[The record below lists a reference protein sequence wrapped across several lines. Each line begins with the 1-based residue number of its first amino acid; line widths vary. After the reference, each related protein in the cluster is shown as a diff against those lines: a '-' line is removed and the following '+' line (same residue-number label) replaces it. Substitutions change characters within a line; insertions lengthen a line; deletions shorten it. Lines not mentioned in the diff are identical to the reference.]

1 MLGEASLALLGED
14 EFPVDEHVVLRL
26 RPFEDL
32 GLSGRARVDLG
43 RETRGPAVIA
53 ASDGAVV
60 DLDTHAG
67 KRTRAAVG
75 YGGTTSLYSSGVNGS
90 SGVHTFL
97 IADIRGYSRF
107 TENYGDEAAAELS
120 RTFANV
126 VRDIVETHEGVLREM
141 RGDEALAVFASAR
154 QAIRAAVEVQEQ
166 LEDQSD
172 ADFQIPCKV
181 GIGIDAGE
189 AVQLEDGSFRGAAL
203 NIAARLC
210 GRAQGGEVLVSEST
224 VRLAG
229 RLGGLE
235 YSDRGRVRL
244 KNIPDPI
251 HVFKVFSGLEGRA
264 PGRAVRGFR
273 GRPGRTLTRG
283 AVALVVLVAAVTAAS
298 VVYLTAGDG
307 GGPRVPAA
315 QAGSVATNLE
325 SVVPADL
332 WDEACHLQDLP
343 EQGADESAVCLPED
357 GLPDRWEISSYPN
370 EIQLERAYQRALGPH
385 NTVKP
390 DNGKCDAQSWGGEG
404 EWFHGPRK
412 PGGRFFCYFDADDAV
427 IVWTHGKLK
436 QPSHKDI
443 LVTARE
449 SGTDHAGLTDWW
461 KPWHH
466 RIGKAN

>member
-1 MLGEASLALLGED
+1 
-14 EFPVDEHVVLRL
+14 
-26 RPFEDL
+26 
-32 GLSGRARVDLG
+32 
-43 RETRGPAVIA
+43 
-53 ASDGAVV
+53 
-60 DLDTHAG
+60 
-67 KRTRAAVG
+67 
-75 YGGTTSLYSSGVNGS
+75 VNGS

-120 RTFANV
+120 RAFANV
-126 VRDIVETHEGVLREM
+126 VRDIVETHEGELREM

-166 LEDQSD
+166 LEDQTD

-181 GIGIDAGE
+181 GIGVDSGE

-251 HVFKVFSGLEGRA
+251 HVFKVYSELEGRTA
-264 PGRAVRGFR
+264 TRSMLPFR
-273 GRPGRTLTRG
+273 SRRSGRTLTRG
-283 AVALVVLVAAVTAAS
+283 AIALVVVVAAITAAS

-307 GGPRVPAA
+307 EGPRVPDA

-325 SVVPADL
+325 SVVPEEL
-332 WDEACHLQDLP
+332 WNGACHLQDLP
-343 EQGADESAVCLPED
+343 EQGADESAVCLPAD

-370 EIQLERAYQRALGPH
+370 DVELERAYGRALGPH
-385 NTVKP
+385 NNVKP
-390 DNGKCDAQSWGGEG
+390 DSGKCDAQSWGGEG
-404 EWFHGPRK
+404 EWLHGPRK
-412 PGGRFFCYFDADDAV
+412 PGGRFFCYFDGDDAV
-427 IVWTHGKLK
+427 IVWTHGRLQ

-449 SGTDHAGLTDWW
+449 EGSDHVTLTKWW
-461 KPWHH
+461 NPWHH
-466 RIGKAN
+466 VIGKAN

>member
-1 MLGEASLALLGED
+1 MEEPYLRSPPVRRALS
-14 EFPVDEHVVLRL
+14 VL
-26 RPFEDL
+26 
-32 GLSGRARVDLG
+32 
-43 RETRGPAVIA
+43 
-53 ASDGAVV
+53 
-60 DLDTHAG
+60 
-67 KRTRAAVG
+67 
-75 YGGTTSLYSSGVNGS
+75 LYSSGVNGS

-120 RTFANV
+120 RAFANV
-126 VRDIVETHEGVLREM
+126 VRDIVETHEGELREM

-154 QAIRAAVEVQEQ
+154 QAIRSAVELQEQ

-172 ADFQIPCKV
+172 ADFQIPCKI
-181 GIGIDAGE
+181 GIGIDSGE

-210 GRAQGGEVLVSEST
+210 GRAHGGEVLVSEST

-251 HVFKVFSGLEGRA
+251 HVFKVFSELEGRA
-264 PGRAVRGFR
+264 ATRSMLPFR
-273 GRPGRTLTRG
+273 SRRSGRTLTRG
-283 AVALVVLVAAVTAAS
+283 AIALVVLVAALTAAS

-307 GGPRVPAA
+307 EGPRVPDA

-325 SVVPADL
+325 SVVPAEL
-332 WDEACHLQDLP
+332 WNEACHLQDLP
-343 EQGADESAVCLPED
+343 EQGADESAVCLPAD

-370 EIQLERAYQRALGPH
+370 EVELERAYGRALGPH
-385 NTVKP
+385 NNVKP
-390 DNGKCDAQSWGGEG
+390 DSGKCDAESWGGEG
-404 EWFHGPRK
+404 EWLHGPRK
-412 PGGRFFCYFDADDAV
+412 PGGRFFCYFDGDDAV
-427 IVWTHGKLK
+427 IVWTHGRLK

-443 LVTARE
+443 LVIARE
-449 SGTDHAGLTDWW
+449 EGSDHVGLTKWW
-461 KPWHH
+461 NPWHH
-466 RIGKAN
+466 VIGKAN